1 MSDRP
6 MTHTI
11 LQENEMTKKK
21 SILPSALV
29 VMTCTALGFA
39 TSAQAQALDTHVNS
53 GQLLQQM
60 PQQPLT
66 IPKQDLDLH
75 MLLPP
80 AGSAPQ
86 SKPFLVRTIEV
97 TGSTLL
103 PEKTLQAL
111 IATQEGK
118 EVTLADLYGLA
129 EKISAAYRE
138 AGYPLARAYVP
149 AQTIENGKVR
159 IAVVE
164 ARYDQVK
171 LNNQSTVTDRTLEK
185 TLAPVHSGE
194 PVYNP
199 TLERSLLL
207 LSDIPGV
214 GVNSVI
220 RPGAAAGTS
229 DLDVDVRETPR
240 YSGTLAL
247 DDYGTNATGN
257 GRLSGTLD
265 INSPFHVG
273 DRLRLSALTAGAG
286 LNYLSGQYRSLLNG
300 QGTTLDVGGSWL
312 HYRLGYGFGH
322 PDSLQQLDASGGST
336 IGSLA
341 LTHPLIRS
349 TRSNLYGQLK
359 YEYRWLEDDVGA
371 AQIHDKRDLSVW
383 SATLAGDA
391 RDDHGITNYS
401 LSGSFGHVGFRDQTA
416 GLVDQLTVDT
426 AGGYAVGRASIA
438 RLQRLA
444 PRHAIYAGYTV
455 QFANRNL
462 DASEQFYLG
471 GPSTVRGLRQGV
483 LSGSS
488 GDVLT
493 LEYRY
498 DFQTDRVPGR
508 WQIAPFFDT
517 GRIRAYEDNPIQGA
531 TNTARVNSI
540 GVGMNWY
547 GPNEWALSAAVARQV
562 GARPVLLANQEADG
576 TRIWVQLRKG
586 FN

>member
-1 MSDRP
+1 
-6 MTHTI
+6 MTNTI
-11 LQENEMTKKK
+11 RHENQMAKKK
-21 SILPSALV
+21 NILPSALAV
-29 VMTCTALGFA
+29 VICAALGLA
-39 TSAQAQALDTHVNS
+39 APAHAQALDTHVNS

-66 IPKQDLDLH
+66 IPRQDLDLH
-75 MLLPP
+75 MLQPP
-80 AGSAPQ
+80 TGGAPQ

-103 PEKTLQAL
+103 PEKTLRAL
-111 IATQEGK
+111 IATDEGK

-138 AGYPLARAYVP
+138 AGYPLTRAYVP

-164 ARYDQVK
+164 ARYDHVK

-185 TLAPVHSGE
+185 TLAPVHNGE

-220 RPGAAAGTS
+220 RPGSVAGTS
-229 DLDVDVRETPR
+229 DLDVYVRETPR

-247 DDYGTNATGN
+247 DDYGTNATGK

-265 INSPFHVG
+265 VNSPFHVG
-273 DRLRLSALTAGAG
+273 DRLRLGALTSGAG

-300 QGTTLDVGGSWL
+300 QGTTLDVGGSWM
-312 HYRLGYGFGH
+312 HYRLGHGFGH
-322 PDSLQQLDASGGST
+322 PDSLQQLDASGGAA

-341 LTHPLIRS
+341 LTHPLVRS

-359 YEYRWLEDDVGA
+359 YEYRWLKDDVGV
-371 AQIHDKRDLSVW
+371 AQIRDRRDLSVG
-383 SATLAGDA
+383 SATLAGDE
-391 RDDHGITNYS
+391 RDAHGVTNYS
-401 LSGSFGHVGFRDQTA
+401 LSGSFGHVSFRDQLA
-416 GLVDQLTVDT
+416 GLVDQLTVGT

-444 PRHAIYAGYTV
+444 PQHAIYAGYTV
-455 QFANRNL
+455 QFASRNL
-462 DASEQFYLG
+462 DPSEQFYLG
-471 GPSTVRGLRQGV
+471 GPTTVRGLRQGV
-483 LSGSS
+483 LSGSN

-498 DFQTDRVPGR
+498 DFQVNNVPGH

-517 GRIRAYEDNPIQGA
+517 GRIRAYKDNPIPGA
-531 TNTARVNSI
+531 TNTARVNSV

-547 GPNEWALSAAVARQV
+547 GPNDWVLSAAVARQV
-562 GARPVLLANQEADG
+562 GGRPVLLASQEAGG
-576 TRIWVQLRKG
+576 TRVWVQLRKG